1 LAGNSEKGVEKYYW
15 NSFLERGK
23 RVQKILIANRGE
35 IALRIIKTCKTMG
48 IETVAVY
55 SEADKDMPFV
65 KAASKAVC
73 IGEGPVNKSYL
84 RAEKILEVAKS
95 EQVDAI
101 HPGYG
106 FLSENA
112 AFARLAMDAGIIFI
126 GPNPDTIELMGDK
139 IASRQTMEKAGVPV
153 VPGTSTGLTS
163 IDEACSFADS
173 IGYPVM
179 LKASGGGG
187 GIGMV
192 LCENEQALVK
202 SYASTKTRAM
212 TYFGSDAVFI
222 EKYIPEARHVE
233 VQVFGDHHGNIIH
246 LFERDCSIQRRHQK
260 VVEES
265 PSPFVSDQARQK
277 MFETAVKAARAVN
290 YTNAGTI
297 EFIVDEN
304 ENFYFL
310 EMNTRLQVEHPVTE
324 MITGLDLVKWQ
335 ILTARGEPLPLM
347 QSELK
352 SSGHAIEFRLYAED
366 PVRFLPSPGKIQT
379 LKWNPQQPGVRI
391 DWGYEE
397 GGTVTP
403 FYDPMIA
410 KCIFFGSTRREALTA
425 AEDFFRNVE
434 IEGIKTN
441 VPLFLNVLTDA
452 DFQNGR
458 YTTSFLSK
466 KLVN

>member
-1 LAGNSEKGVEKYYW
+1 M
-15 NSFLERGK
+15 
-23 RVQKILIANRGE
+23 QKILIANRGE
-35 IALRIIKTCKTMG
+35 IALRIIRTCREMG
-48 IETVAVY
+48 IETIAIY

-65 KAASKAVC
+65 KAADKAICV
-73 IGEGPVNKSYL
+73 GEPPVNKSYL
-84 RAEKILEVAKS
+84 QADKILEIAKN
-95 EQVDAI
+95 EKVDAI

-112 AFARLAMDAGIIFI
+112 GFAEQVTKEGIIFI
-126 GPNPDTIELMGDK
+126 GPKPKTIQLMGDK
-139 IASRQTMEKAGVPV
+139 IISRQTMEKAGVPV
-153 VPGTSTGLTS
+153 VPGSSLGLKT
-163 IDEACSFADS
+163 IEEACSLAGN

-202 SYASTKTRAM
+202 SYNQTKTRAM
-212 TYFGSDAVFI
+212 AYFGSDVVFI
-222 EKYIPEARHVE
+222 EKYIADSRHIE
-233 VQVFGDHHGNIIH
+233 VQVFGDQAGNIVH

-265 PSPFVSDQARQK
+265 PSPFLSNEVRNK
-277 MFETAVKAARAVN
+277 MFETAVKAARAVD
-290 YTNAGTI
+290 YVNAGTI
-297 EFIVDEN
+297 EFIVDAN

-335 ILTARGEPLPLM
+335 ILVAKGEPLPLLQPEIV
-347 QSELK
+347 QS
-352 SSGHAIEFRLYAED
+352 GNAIEFRLYAED
-366 PVRFLPSPGKIQT
+366 PVRFLPSPGRITT
-379 LKWNPQQPGVRI
+379 LKWGQIEDVRI
-391 DWGYEE
+391 DSGYEE

-410 KCIFFGSTRREALTA
+410 KCIFHGETRKETIAA
-425 AEDFFRNVE
+425 AERFFKGLT

-441 VPLFLNVLTDA
+441 APLFLNILENA
-452 DFQNGR
+452 DFQKGK

-466 KLVN
+466 NLVK

>member
-1 LAGNSEKGVEKYYW
+1 MQ
-15 NSFLERGK
+15 R
-23 RVQKILIANRGE
+23 ILIANRGE
-35 IALRIIKTCKTMG
+35 IALRIIKTCEAMG
-48 IETVAVY
+48 IETIAVY
-55 SEADKDMPFV
+55 SEADKEMPFV

-73 IGEGPVNKSYL
+73 IGEPPVNKSYL
-84 RAEKILEVAKS
+84 QAEKILEAAIA
-95 EQVDAI
+95 EGVDAI

-112 AFARLAMDAGIIFI
+112 AFARQVINAGMVFI
-126 GPNPDTIELMGDK
+126 GPKPETIELMGDK
-139 IASRQTMEKAGVPV
+139 IISRQTMEKAGVPV
-153 VPGTSTGLTS
+153 VPGSGNGLKT
-163 IDEACSFADS
+163 IEEALVLAAE

-192 LCENEQALVK
+192 LCEDEQALVK
-202 SYASTKTRAM
+202 SFASTKSRAM

-222 EKYIPEARHVE
+222 EKYIANARHVE
-233 VQVFGDHHGNIIH
+233 VQVFGDQHGNIVH
-246 LFERDCSIQRRHQK
+246 LFERDCSVQRRHQK
-260 VVEES
+260 VIEES
-265 PSPFVSDQARQK
+265 PSPFLTDSVRK
-277 MFETAVKAARAVN
+277 IMYETAVTAARAVN

-297 EFIVDEN
+297 EFIVDEQ

-335 ILTARGEPLPLM
+335 ILAAKGESLPLL
-347 QSELK
+347 QTEIS

-366 PVRFLPSPGKIQT
+366 PVRFFPSPGKITSFYWQ
-379 LKWNPQQPGVRI
+379 PQSGIRI
-391 DWGYEE
+391 DTGYEA
-397 GGTVTP
+397 GDTVTP

-410 KCIFFGSTRREALTA
+410 KCIFYGETRKEALA
-425 AEDFFRNVE
+425 KAESFFNDLE

-441 VPLFLNVLTDA
+441 APLFKNILKNE
-452 DFQNGR
+452 DFINGD
-458 YTTSFLSK
+458 YTTSFLTK

>member
-1 LAGNSEKGVEKYYW
+1 M
-15 NSFLERGK
+15 
-23 RVQKILIANRGE
+23 QKILIANRGE
-35 IALRIIKTCKTMG
+35 IALRIIRTCHVMG
-48 IETVAVY
+48 IETIAIY
-55 SEADKDMPFV
+55 SEADKEMPYV
-65 KAASKAVC
+65 KAATKAVC
-73 IGEGPVNKSYL
+73 VGEPPVNKSYL
-84 RAEKILEVAKS
+84 QSDKILEIAKS
-95 EQVDAI
+95 EKVDAI

-112 AFARLAMDAGIIFI
+112 SFAKKAIDEGIIFI
-126 GPNPDTIELMGDK
+126 GPKPETIELMGDK
-139 IASRQTMEKAGVPV
+139 IVSRQTMEKAGVPV
-153 VPGTSTGLTS
+153 VPGSGNSLKTIEEAMGLA
-163 IDEACSFADS
+163 EA

-202 SYASTKTRAM
+202 SYDSTKSRAM
-212 TYFGSDAVFI
+212 ANFGSSEVFI
-222 EKYIPEARHVE
+222 EKYIADSRHIE
-233 VQVFGDHHGNIIH
+233 VQVFGDHTGNIVH

-265 PSPFVSDQARQK
+265 PSPFLSEKVRQK
-277 MFETAVKAARAVN
+277 MFETAVKAARAVE
-290 YTNAGTI
+290 YSNAGTI

-335 ILTARGEPLPLM
+335 ILVAEGKTLPLL
-347 QSELK
+347 QSEII
-352 SSGHAIEFRLYAED
+352 SSGNAIEFRLYAED
-366 PVRFLPSPGKIQT
+366 PVRFLPSPGKITT
-379 LKWNPQQPGVRI
+379 LSWNRKVGVRI
-391 DWGYEE
+391 DSGYEA

-410 KCIFFGSTRREALTA
+410 KCIFHGASRLEALAA
-425 AEDFFRNVE
+425 AENFFKEVK

-441 VPLFLNVLTDA
+441 APLFLNILANA
-452 DFQNGR
+452 DFRNGS
-458 YTTSFLSK
+458 YTTSFLTK
-466 KLVN
+466 KLVNEGER